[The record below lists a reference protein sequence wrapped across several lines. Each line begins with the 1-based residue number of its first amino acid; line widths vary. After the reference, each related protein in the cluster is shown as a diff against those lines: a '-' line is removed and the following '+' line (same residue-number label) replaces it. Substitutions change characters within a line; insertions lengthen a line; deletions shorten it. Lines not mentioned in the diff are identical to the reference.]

1 MTADKNQHDHQDI
14 FSGQDKRSATT
25 LDEGDRARFEALGAE
40 WWKPNGPMKPLH
52 LFAPVR
58 LSFFQKAILRA
69 GLISPDQKAEL
80 SSKPLAYKP
89 LEGLHVLDI
98 GCGGGILAEPMARL
112 GAKVT
117 GLDGSAAA
125 IESAR
130 AHAKSQNLE
139 ITYRNQTSEEL
150 VDEVEKNGA
159 PLFDVV
165 YASEVIEHVADRRLF
180 LCSMAKLLKP
190 GGVAILT
197 TINRNLA
204 SFAFAKMAAEY
215 LLRLVPPG
223 THNASQFV
231 KPEELRA
238 EAGAAGLD
246 LDYLTGFVPLPD
258 GRFKMAPIT
267 AVNYGIAGQKRIS

>member
-1 MTADKNQHDHQDI
+1 MTADKNPHDHQDI
-14 FSGQDKRSATT
+14 FSGQDKHSATT
-25 LDEGDRARFEALGAE
+25 LDVGDRARFEALGAE
-40 WWKPNGPMKPLH
+40 WWNPNGPMKPLH

-58 LSFFQKAILRA
+58 LSFFQQAILRA
-69 GLISPDQKAEL
+69 GLISPNQNTDL
-80 SSKPLAYKP
+80 SYKPLA
-89 LEGLHVLDI
+89 GLHVLDI

-112 GAKVT
+112 GAEVT

-130 AHAKSQNLE
+130 AHAETQNLE

-150 VDEVEKNGA
+150 VGEVEKDGA

-165 YASEVIEHVADRRLF
+165 YASEVIEHVADRQLF

>member
-1 MTADKNQHDHQDI
+1 MTA
-14 FSGQDKRSATT
+14 STT
-25 LDEGDRARFEALGAE
+25 AETTAPTTPSIDPDEVAKFTAMAAE
-40 WWKPNGPMKPLH
+40 WWDPKGKFRPLH
-52 LFAPVR
+52 RFNPVR
-58 LSFFQKAILRA
+58 LGFIRDTLTLHFDRDD
-69 GLISPDQKAEL
+69 GTRR
-80 SSKPLAYKP
+80 P
-89 LEGLHVLDI
+89 LEGLRLLDI

-267 AVNYGIAGQKRIS
+267 AVNYGIAGQKRTS